1 MPIGSG
7 ILIISSIDVINPS
20 IDFSVNVSLFIK
32 GLAKDFFSPFSKS
45 ILLASRILFLFLSKF
60 LVSFVKARF
69 F

>member
-7 ILIISSIDVINPS
+7 ISIISSIDVINPS

-45 ILLASRILFLFLSKF
+45 ILLALRILFLFLSKF
-60 LVSFVKARF
+60 LVSFFKARF